1 MELRQLRTFLT
12 VVRERTVTDAA
23 IALGLAPSSV
33 SQQIRVLEASLGV
46 PLFVRRPSGME
57 LTDAGTRMLAW
68 APRLLEEAERAR
80 RDVAGTR
87 QTLRFGSLETLI
99 ATQVPGVLNRM
110 ETHRP
115 DLHIDVVR
123 TPSRDDLLNRLV
135 TGDLDAGLIMD
146 ATGPLGSLGFKPP
159 RGAESLLYTDVEPV
173 PVVLA
178 ARADHPLVQ
187 CEAVSV
193 EDVRGHHLIL
203 GPLECSFHMA
213 ADRFFGKGGDRT
225 EVPSVYVARSWAAQ
239 GRGLVL
245 LPEFVVGPDLISG
258 ALVRLNLIEETPEVW
273 LRLVWRPDRECE
285 PDLRDLLYAVSAS
298 FTALL

>member
-1 MELRQLRTFLT
+1 MEYRHLRTFLT

-23 IALGLAPSSV
+23 IALSLAPSSV

-46 PLFVRRPSGME
+46 PLFVRKPSGME
-57 LTDAGTRMLAW
+57 LTDAGSRMLDW

-87 QTLRFGSLETLI
+87 QTLRFGALETLI
-99 ATQVPGVLNRM
+99 ATQVPAVLNRM
-110 ETHRP
+110 EAHRP
-115 DLHIDVVR
+115 DLRIDVVR

-146 ATGPLGSLGFKPP
+146 ASGPLGSLGFRPP
-159 RGAESLLYTDVEPV
+159 KAAESLLYTDVETV

-187 CEAVSV
+187 RDSVSV
-193 EDVRGHHLIL
+193 DDVRDHRLIL
-203 GPLECSFHMA
+203 GPMECSFHMA
-213 ADRFFGKGGDRT
+213 ADHFFGVGGDRI
-225 EVPSVYVARSWAAQ
+225 EVPSVFVARSWAAQ
-239 GRGLVL
+239 GRGITL

-258 ALVRLNLIEETPEVW
+258 VLVRLNLIEEPPEIW
-273 LRLVWRPDRECE
+273 LRLVWRPDRESE
-285 PDLRDLLYAVSAS
+285 PDLRDLLYAVSTS
-298 FTALL
+298 FIALL